1 MIKKRKKISKSEHES
16 VFIKTG
22 EKRIK
27 KYCRSEILLKSAALF
42 LFFWKFYYND
52 VMDHCNTIF
61 GWIGIQIL
69 IIFGL
74 FDNRNLFRAGLVKLN
89 TETVIPHSEIMEIKV
104 QEVILIYT
112 NNVWYSTTNIGRI
125 GVVASN
131 YGDLGY
137 FRKFVQI
144 FYAV

>member
-1 MIKKRKKISKSEHES
+1 MNYSNT
-16 VFIKTG
+16 VFCWID
-22 EKRIK
+22 I
-27 KYCRSEILLKSAALF
+27 EILIS
-42 LFFWKFYYND
+42 
-52 VMDHCNTIF
+52 
-61 GWIGIQIL
+61 
-69 IIFGL
+69 FGL
-74 FDNRNLFRAGLVKLN
+74 FDSSNLLRTGLVKLN

-112 NNVWYSTTNIGRI
+112 NNVWYNTTNIGRI

>member
-1 MIKKRKKISKSEHES
+1 MIKKRKKISESEHEF

-22 EKRIK
+22 EKKNR
-27 KYCRSEILLKSAALF
+27 KSAADLKSF
-42 LFFWKFYYND
+42 SNRQHLYHNN
-52 VMDHCNTIF
+52 VMNYSNTVF
-61 GWIGIQIL
+61 CWIDIEIL
-69 IIFGL
+69 ISFGL
-74 FDNRNLFRAGLVKLN
+74 FDSSNLFRTGLVKLN